1 MRSVVTSPCVPSA
14 LSRINDGLP
23 RITLNGKPIF
33 LYGPLDQ
40 GYFPDG
46 LYTPPSEEAM
56 LYDIEYTRS
65 IGCNMIRK
73 HIKVEPLRW
82 YYHCDRLGMIVWQ
95 DMPNGG
101 NIDGEVVAFLSLAF
115 GFNRS
120 DTHNLSR
127 FGRADAKCRAEY
139 QAELQGMVDHLY
151 NIPSIAVWVP
161 FNESWGQFHA
171 NETASWLKNYDP
183 TRLVDHAS
191 GWFDQG
197 GGDFQSRH
205 IYFKKLFRPNQTNV
219 LSSFLNLAV
228 TA

>member
-1 MRSVVTSPCVPSA
+1 MRSFGIKA
-14 LSRINDGLP
+14 DKDGFP

-56 LYDIEYTRS
+56 VYDIKYTRN

-120 DTHNLSR
+120 DIHNLTLALAVGLQTA
-127 FGRADAKCRAEY
+127 GRNIHS
-139 QAELQGMVDHLY
+139 ELQGMVDHLY

-171 NETASWLKNYDP
+171 NETANWLKSTILPARWTMLPDGSIREVVIFKARIFTSKNYF
-183 TRLVDHAS
+183 A
-191 GWFDQG
+191 
-197 GGDFQSRH
+197 
-205 IYFKKLFRPNQTNV
+205 PNQINV